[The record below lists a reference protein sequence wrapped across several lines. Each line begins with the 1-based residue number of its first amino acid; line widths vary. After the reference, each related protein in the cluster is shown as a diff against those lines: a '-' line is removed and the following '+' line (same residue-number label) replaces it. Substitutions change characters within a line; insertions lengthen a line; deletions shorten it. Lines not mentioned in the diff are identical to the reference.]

1 MQKNNHISRS
11 EFLRAGFSNFADF
24 LSGSVQSNVKETL
37 KKAVIPL
44 HRPPGAL
51 DELEFLS
58 TCTRCD
64 KCIDACPHEALVRA
78 EAKHGA
84 AIGTPMIIPNDRPC
98 HLCEDYPCI
107 KECPEPALSFINTVK
122 MGAAHVITSKCFAFK
137 NQVCDYCHGCCP
149 LKDKAI
155 IMANNK
161 PRINESHCTGCGL
174 CEYYCPAPGSGI
186 KIIPRRKF
194 SGDK

>member
-1 MQKNNHISRS
+1 MSKEDHLSRS

-24 LSGSVQSNVKETL
+24 FSESVKSSVKETIQ
-37 KKAVIPL
+37 KAVIPL

-64 KCIDACPHEALVRA
+64 KCIDACPDKALIRA

-84 AIGTPMIIPNDRPC
+84 AIGTPMLSPKDRPC
-98 HLCEDYPCI
+98 IMCEDYPCI
-107 KECPEPALSFINTVK
+107 KACPEPALSFSNPLI
-122 MGAAHVITSKCFAFK
+122 MGTAHVISSKCLAFRD
-137 NQVCDYCHGCCP
+137 QICDYCFDCCP

-155 IMANNK
+155 AMVNNK
-161 PRINESHCTGCGL
+161 PLVSENICTGCGL

-186 KIIPRRKF
+186 MIIPKRKF
-194 SGDK
+194 SGEI